1 MLEGHIPVSLQML
14 SDVINLYLVII
25 LLYMVISLIMY
36 LVSPVQNATKKE
48 YDPQSFFFFLGP
60 PSLAKLSAAHIVV
73 NLPK

>member
-1 MLEGHIPVSLQML
+1 VSLQML

-48 YDPQSFFFFLGP
+48 YNPQSFFFLGP
-60 PSLAKLSAAHIVV
+60 PLSAKLSAAHIVV